1 MYSAQVVRHADAAAL
16 DRLEPMLVELRSM
29 PELKEVRR
37 GVFYRR
43 SKAFI
48 HFHDDAAGLYA
59 DVRLGEDFERHRVET
74 QDERRHVIGEI
85 HTALSK

>member
-1 MYSAQVVRHADAAAL
+1 VRHADAAAL
-16 DRLEPMLVELRSM
+16 DRLEAMLTQLRSM

-48 HFHDDAAGLYA
+48 HFHDDPAGLYA
-59 DVRLGEDFERHRVET
+59 DVRLGPDFERHRVET
-74 QDERRHVIGEI
+74 DGERRRVIGEI
-85 HTALSK
+85 RGALSR

>member
-1 MYSAQVVRHADAAAL
+1 VLPVRHADAAAL
-16 DRLEPMLVELRSM
+16 DRLEPMLDQLRSI

-74 QDERRHVIGEI
+74 EDERRYVVIEI
-85 HTALSK
+85 RTALST

>member
-1 MYSAQVVRHADAAAL
+1 VLSVRHADAAAL
-16 DRLEPMLVELRSM
+16 DRLEPMLDQLRSM

-74 QDERRHVIGEI
+74 EDERRYVVIEI
-85 HTALSK
+85 RTALST

>member
-1 MYSAQVVRHADAAAL
+1 MRHADAAAL
-16 DRLEPMLVELRSM
+16 DRLEAMLTQLRSM

-48 HFHDDAAGLYA
+48 HFHDDPSGLHA
-59 DVRLGEDFERHRVET
+59 DVRLGQDFERHRVET
-74 QDERRHVIGEI
+74 EGERRRVIGQI
-85 HTALSK
+85 RSALSR